1 LRTVLITLFVLGL
14 LSACADLHREEQLK
28 KVDKMLIQADSLQAV
43 LQEHQ
48 VDTLANIQNSI
59 MSIELRI
66 RNNYTADTIN
76 ISLSQKMN
84 KFRNLKKFFMSES
97 AEEEEEEEGE
107 EKSGRLTHQTLGSAY
122 LDIKGGIASEKSTL
136 QELRSDIS
144 NGLGKRDKYNEY
156 IAFETQKID
165 QLCEL
170 LEDYKTHKDKILHDF
185 EDVYEDL
192 SVFATKLET
201 EKELKIKR

>member
-1 LRTVLITLFVLGL
+1 MRTGLLTLITLSL
-14 LSACADLHREEQLK
+14 LSACADLDREEQLK
-28 KVDKMLIQADSLQAV
+28 KVDNMRIQVDSLQAA
-43 LQEHQ
+43 LEEHQ
-48 VDTLANIQNSI
+48 VDTLANIQNYI

-97 AEEEEEEEGE
+97 AEEEEGE

-122 LDIKGGIASEKSTL
+122 LDIKEGIASEKSTL

-165 QLCEL
+165 QLCVL

-185 EDVYEDL
+185 KDVYEDL
-192 SVFATKLET
+192 NVFATKLET

>member
-1 LRTVLITLFVLGL
+1 LRTGLLTLITLSL
-14 LSACADLHREEQLK
+14 LSACADLDREEQLK
-28 KVDKMLIQADSLQAV
+28 KVDNMRIQVDSLQAA
-43 LQEHQ
+43 LEEHQ
-48 VDTLANIQNSI
+48 VDTLANIQNYI

-97 AEEEEEEEGE
+97 AEEEEGE

-122 LDIKGGIASEKSTL
+122 LDIKEGIASEKSTL

-165 QLCEL
+165 QLCVL

-185 EDVYEDL
+185 KDVYEDL
-192 SVFATKLET
+192 NVFATKLET